1 MANYYKYEGPG
12 NKRQIVM
19 LRMARVTLQKLSLV
33 SFEAR
38 RKRQQN
44 QISKM
49 LRLSGYTSFACEH
62 MILLWCM
69 PGYSFYCLVVRCSIQ
84 KDFAVAEANMFSGR
98 DPNCSNIDMKYM
110 KETWSRYICS
120 TIWQHFGCYLSV
132 VLALWKVVIC
142 LLIRKLSLR
151 RK

>member
-1 MANYYKYEGPG
+1 VANYYKYEGPG

-62 MILLWCM
+62 MILL
-69 PGYSFYCLVVRCSIQ
+69 
-84 KDFAVAEANMFSGR
+84 
-98 DPNCSNIDMKYM
+98 
-110 KETWSRYICS
+110 
-120 TIWQHFGCYLSV
+120 
-132 VLALWKVVIC
+132 
-142 LLIRKLSLR
+142 
-151 RK
+151 